1 MIQYFIRKW
10 TVYFSTKE
18 ERKVH
23 KMKRLFLA
31 LFAITVT
38 LIFAG
43 CSDGK
48 GGSSSEENSSSETSH
63 SEVTSESTSQEPE
76 SETTAKTTKKTT
88 KSTPIPTQ
96 ATLKT
101 TPRSSSTT
109 SVTTTT
115 TTTTTEQVQTEPTTT
130 KFSMTEGVYSVLI
143 NGKRVSLGMDIRGR
157 INEFGALQATV
168 SQVGD
173 ISIYSYEDCKIT
185 AQSGYVK
192 QISITGESVTTD
204 TGITIGSSK
213 EEVLSK
219 YGNAAYSASIVYA
232 SSGASAVQFNI
243 ENDLVTM
250 ITLSVS

>member
-1 MIQYFIRKW
+1 
-10 TVYFSTKE
+10 
-18 ERKVH
+18 
-23 KMKRLFLA
+23 MKRLFLA
-31 LFAITVT
+31 LFTITVT

-43 CSDGK
+43 CSDEK
-48 GGSSSEENSSSETSH
+48 GESSNEENTSSVTSH
-63 SEVTSESTSQEPE
+63 SEVTSESVSQETE

-101 TPRSSSTT
+101 TPKSSSTT
-109 SVTTTT
+109 TVTTT
-115 TTTTTEQVQTEPTTT
+115 TTTTTEQAQTEPTTT
-130 KFSMTEGVYSVLI
+130 KFSMTEGAYSVFI
-143 NGKRVSLGMDIRGR
+143 NGKRVSLGMDITGR

-219 YGNAAYSASIVYA
+219 YGNAAYSKSIVYA
-232 SSGASAVQFNI
+232 SSGASAVQYNI

>member
-1 MIQYFIRKW
+1 
-10 TVYFSTKE
+10 
-18 ERKVH
+18 
-23 KMKRLFLA
+23 MKRLFLA
-31 LFAITVT
+31 LFAIMVT

-43 CSDGK
+43 CSDKK
-48 GGSSSEENSSSETSH
+48 GGSSSEENTSSVTSH
-63 SEVTSESTSQEPE
+63 SEVTSESASQETE
-76 SETTAKTTKKTT
+76 SETTSKTTKKTT

-109 SVTTTT
+109 TVTTT
-115 TTTTTEQVQTEPTTT
+115 TTTTTEQSQTEPTTT
-130 KFSMTEGVYSVLI
+130 KFSMTEGAYSVLI
-143 NGKRVSLGMDIRGR
+143 NGKRVSLGMDMTER

>member
-1 MIQYFIRKW
+1 MLQYFIRKW

-31 LFAITVT
+31 IFAITVT

-43 CSDGK
+43 CSDEK
-48 GGSSSEENSSSETSH
+48 AVASSEENTSSETSRL
-63 SEVTSESTSQEPE
+63 EVTSESVVQKTE

-109 SVTTTT
+109 TVTTTT
-115 TTTTTEQVQTEPTTT
+115 TTTTTEQTQTEPTTT
-130 KFSMTEGVYSVLI
+130 KFSMTEGAYSVYI
-143 NGKRVSLGMDIRGR
+143 NGKRVALGMDITES
-157 INEFGALQATV
+157 INELGTLQATV

-173 ISIYSYEDCKIT
+173 ISIYSYEGCKIT

-192 QISITGESVTTD
+192 QISITGKSVTTN

-219 YGNAAYSASIVYA
+219 YGNAAYSATVVYA